1 MYVYA
6 YAYVCVLMHYM
17 CADAECVADCDA
29 DCVAG
34 SDVIRSSVLKKSKE
48 VKNRFLTYWSL
59 FNIHRKYSSP
69 CFETTATNTNKF
81 FNSIIS
87 MNETKLKRN

>member
-1 MYVYA
+1 VYVYAYA

-59 FNIHRKYSSP
+59 S
-69 CFETTATNTNKF
+69 TANTALPVL
-81 FNSIIS
+81 
-87 MNETKLKRN
+87 KLLQQTQTSFSTA